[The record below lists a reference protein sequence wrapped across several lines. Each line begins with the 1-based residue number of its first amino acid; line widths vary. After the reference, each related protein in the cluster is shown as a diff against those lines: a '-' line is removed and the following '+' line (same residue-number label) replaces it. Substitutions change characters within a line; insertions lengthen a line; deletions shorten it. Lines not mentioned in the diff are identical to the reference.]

1 MLFGLSPFTSL
12 SGARGHPTGTG
23 RGAGQRAPG
32 RPLRAGG
39 TGRPRPPRRA
49 PGGVLPG
56 AAARGRRF
64 GDSVTFVSHAFMIAS
79 LTFKITHLHTELH
92 DHAQGGLH
100 TIGYYGT
107 CYVMPNSTR
116 KRLEIK
122 LEKGRKPFIIH
133 DHSQCLII
141 PTTNAHS
148 WMAR

>member
-1 MLFGLSPFTSL
+1 
-12 SGARGHPTGTG
+12 
-23 RGAGQRAPG
+23 
-32 RPLRAGG
+32 
-39 TGRPRPPRRA
+39 
-49 PGGVLPG
+49 
-56 AAARGRRF
+56 
-64 GDSVTFVSHAFMIAS
+64 MIAS

>member
-1 MLFGLSPFTSL
+1 M
-12 SGARGHPTGTG
+12 
-23 RGAGQRAPG
+23 
-32 RPLRAGG
+32 
-39 TGRPRPPRRA
+39 
-49 PGGVLPG
+49 
-56 AAARGRRF
+56 
-64 GDSVTFVSHAFMIAS
+64 
-79 LTFKITHLHTELH
+79 ITH
-92 DHAQGGLH
+92 QGGLH